1 MSKSVGN
8 SEVKIARRKESN
20 VKEEDVDEIDHGVSK
35 LERLRKVQQRIQM
48 RLGVCK
54 LEDVMKNVNSD

>member
-1 MSKSVGN
+1 MSKSVG
-8 SEVKIARRKESN
+8 KESK
-20 VKEEDVDEIDHGVSK
+20 VEQEDAEEGDQGVSK

-54 LEDVMKNVNSD
+54 LEDVMKNVNSDQ

>member
-1 MSKSVGN
+1 MSKSDGN
-8 SEVKIARRKESN
+8 SEAKSARRKES
-20 VKEEDVDEIDHGVSK
+20 KLEEEDTEEGHEQISK

-54 LEDVMKNVNSD
+54 LEDVMKNINSD